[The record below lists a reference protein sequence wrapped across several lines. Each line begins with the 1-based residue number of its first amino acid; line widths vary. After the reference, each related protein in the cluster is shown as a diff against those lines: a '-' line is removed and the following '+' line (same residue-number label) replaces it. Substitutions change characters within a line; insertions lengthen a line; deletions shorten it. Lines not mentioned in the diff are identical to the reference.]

1 VDLGTGSV
9 HFVKRAFPSATV
21 HRRLVATGHSPLDS
35 IPSRVCHCLLAVR
48 CVSRTD
54 FPELSCPSNGVP
66 WASPMRDELSKLVS
80 VPLSGFPNLSAVS
93 WQAQASWPCFV
104 PHPFLELLPSEYSPR
119 RSRQP
124 LSRPLTPSRLSTGVR
139 SCTAR
144 GLVTAGF
151 GGPGPEGRRSRSPT
165 TMGPLSVHRSALP
178 GRPGSR
184 TVGPTRSAGFTRLEV
199 LFLLRV
205 RSRRLPVSLKRRPL
219 LSWASSP
226 LESSPSTPRVLGPAR
241 ASPKER
247 PGVTRGFDHDSPFC
261 STRTRTSVTQSLDSE
276 ESRAAM
282 LR

>member
-1 VDLGTGSV
+1 M
-9 HFVKRAFPSATV
+9 ATD
-21 HRRLVATGHSPLDS
+21 HSPLDS

-104 PHPFLELLPSEYSPR
+104 PHPFLELLPSESSPR
-119 RSRQP
+119 RSRRP

-151 GGPGPEGRRSRSPT
+151 RGRCPEGRRPRSPA
-165 TMGPLSVHRSALP
+165 TMGHLSVHRSALP
-178 GRPGSR
+178 GCPGSR
-184 TVGPTRSAGFTRLEV
+184 TAWPTRSAGLTRLEV
-199 LFLLRV
+199 LFLLRI
-205 RSRRLPVSLKRRPL
+205 RSRRLAVALKRRPL
-219 LSWASSP
+219 LSWDFSP
-226 LESSPSTPRVLGPAR
+226 LESSPSTPRGLGPAR
-241 ASPKER
+241 ALRKER
-247 PGVTRGFDHDSPFC
+247 PGFTRGFDHDPAFC
-261 STRTRTSVTQSLDSE
+261 STRTRTSGMRSFDPGG
-276 ESRAAM
+276 SRAAM
-282 LR
+282 IRCARLEGPLNPSSQVRLR